1 MKMDLNKQLAETKAN
16 NKANIPTDI
25 WNVME
30 ESTNKLI
37 QEQLSKNAF
46 QVGDIL
52 PNFNLIDIHNKEVSL
67 NDFSDD
73 FLVISFY
80 RGGWCPYCNLEL
92 KALQNIVPQLKELNT
107 SLIAIT
113 PETPDYSSETYQK
126 NNLDFSVLSDLDN
139 VYAKSLGLVFQ
150 MPEELQKI
158 YDCFNIKVDKH
169 NGNDDFELPMPAT
182 YVLNKQREI
191 IYSFIPEDY
200 TERLNPDTILSEIKN
215 NNK

>member
-1 MKMDLNKQLAETKAN
+1 MDLNKQLAETKAN